1 MNRWNTISR
10 PGSGQRGIALVL
22 VLWVIVLLSIIA
34 GSMSMT
40 QRTGVMMTGNI
51 RQEREARALLNA
63 GLNFMALMLER
74 RNRPVENN
82 PWPVDGRLHPFLF
95 QGRRIWIGAAPEEAR
110 IDLNQARDQ
119 VLLGLL
125 ESIGLAEDQA
135 LALRDAILDWRDKD
149 NNRHAEGAEDRDYR
163 SEGRPIG
170 ARDSRFL
177 SVEELQ
183 QVMGMSAGIYK
194 KLAGALTVDARQ
206 RTVNPAFASRE
217 VLLAVPGVTPEE
229 VDEYIAQRQQARE
242 QGLPVPMPA
251 FGGAFFKNSMGT
263 RFRLFAE
270 LDLAG
275 GGKAQAE
282 MVVDTR
288 KKTRKGYM
296 VLQKKFG
303 KLSPLGRVALPQ
315 EEG

>member
-1 MNRWNTISR
+1 MNRQWSAA
-10 PGSGQRGIALVL
+10 GASQRGIALVL
-22 VLWVIVLLSIIA
+22 VLWVIVLLSVIA
-34 GSMSMT
+34 GAMSMT

-51 RQEREARALLNA
+51 RQAREARALLNA

-74 RNRPVENN
+74 RNRPAEEN
-82 PWPVDGRLHPFLF
+82 PWPVDGRLHPWNFR
-95 QGRRIWIGAAPEEAR
+95 GRLLWVGAAPEEAR
-110 IDLNQARDQ
+110 IDLNQARDD
-119 VLLGLL
+119 VLLSLLQSTGL
-125 ESIGLAEDQA
+125 EEGEA
-135 LALRDAILDWRDKD
+135 LALRDAILDWRDRD
-149 NNRHAEGAEDRDYR
+149 NNRHAEGAEDQDYR
-163 SEGRPIG
+163 SDGRPIG
-170 ARDSRFL
+170 ARDGQFL

-183 QVMGMSAGIYK
+183 QILGMTPDLYK

-206 RTVNPAFASRE
+206 RTVNPAFASRK

-229 VDEYIAQRQQARE
+229 VDEYILQRQQARE

-263 RFRLFAE
+263 RYRLFAE

-288 KKTRKGYM
+288 KRTRKGYM
-296 VLQKKFG
+296 LLQKIFG
-303 KLSPLGRVALPQ
+303 TLGSLGRAMPP
-315 EEG
+315 EDEG

>member
-1 MNRWNTISR
+1 MNRQWSAA
-10 PGSGQRGIALVL
+10 GASQRGIALVL
-22 VLWVIVLLSIIA
+22 VLWVIVLLSVIA
-34 GSMSMT
+34 GAMSMT

-51 RQEREARALLNA
+51 RQEREARALLSA

-74 RNRPVENN
+74 RNRPAEEN
-82 PWPVDGRLHPFLF
+82 PWPVDGRLHPWNFR
-95 QGRRIWIGAAPEEAR
+95 GRLLWVGAAPEGAR
-110 IDLNQARDQ
+110 IDLNQARDD
-119 VLLGLL
+119 VLLSLLQSTGL
-125 ESIGLAEDQA
+125 EEGEA
-135 LALRDAILDWRDKD
+135 LALRDAILDWRDRD
-149 NNRHAEGAEDRDYR
+149 NNRHAEGAEDQDYR
-163 SEGRPIG
+163 SDGRPIG
-170 ARDSRFL
+170 ARDGQFL

-183 QVMGMSAGIYK
+183 QILGMTPDLYK

-206 RTVNPAFASRE
+206 RTVNPAFASRK

-229 VDEYIAQRQQARE
+229 VDEYILQRQQARE

-288 KKTRKGYM
+288 KRTRKGYM
-296 VLQKKFG
+296 LLQKKFG
-303 KLSPLGRVALPQ
+303 KLGALGRAMPP
-315 EEG
+315 EDEG

>member
-1 MNRWNTISR
+1 MNSLNTGR
-10 PGSGQRGIALVL
+10 RHGSEQRGIALVL

-34 GSMSMT
+34 GAMSMT

-74 RNRPVENN
+74 RGRPVEDN
-82 PWPVDGRLHPFLF
+82 PWPVDGRLHPFPF
-95 QGRRIWIGAAPEEAR
+95 RGRLVWIGAAPEEAR
-110 IDLNQARDQ
+110 IDLNQARDE

-125 ESIGLAEDQA
+125 RSSGVDEEQA
-135 LALRDAILDWRDKD
+135 LALRDAILDWRDRD
-149 NNRHAEGAEDRDYR
+149 NNRRAEGAEDRDYH
-163 SEGRPIG
+163 SDGRPIG

-183 QVMGMSAGIYK
+183 QVRGMTSEIYK
-194 KLAGALTVDARQ
+194 KLARALTVDARQ

-229 VDEYIAQRQQARE
+229 VDEYIALRQQARE

-296 VLQKKFG
+296 LLQKKFG
-303 KLSPLGRVALPQ
+303 KLDSLGRAALPQ

>member
-1 MNRWNTISR
+1 MNSWNTGAR
-10 PGSGQRGIALVL
+10 HGSEQRGIALVL

-34 GSMSMT
+34 GAMSMT
-40 QRTGVMMTGNI
+40 QRTGVVMSGNI
-51 RQEREARALLNA
+51 RQEREARALLTA

-74 RNRPVENN
+74 RGRPAEDNL
-82 PWPVDGRLHPFLF
+82 WPVDGRLHPFPF
-95 QGRRIWIGAAPEEAR
+95 RGRLIWIGAAPEEAR
-110 IDLNQARDQ
+110 IDLNQARDE

-125 ESIGLAEDQA
+125 KSSGLDEEQA
-135 LALRDAILDWRDKD
+135 LALRDAILDWRDRD
-149 NNRHAEGAEDRDYR
+149 NNKHAEGAEDRDYR
-163 SEGRPIG
+163 SDGRPIG

-183 QVMGMSAGIYK
+183 QVRGMTPEIYK

-229 VDEYIAQRQQARE
+229 VDEYLAQRQQARE

-275 GGKAQAE
+275 GAKAQAE

-296 VLQKKFG
+296 LLQKKFG
-303 KLSPLGRVALPQ
+303 RLSSLGRAALPQ

>member
-1 MNRWNTISR
+1 MSSWNTGGR
-10 PGSGQRGIALVL
+10 HGSHQEGIALVL

-34 GSMSMT
+34 GAMSMT
-40 QRTGVMMTGNI
+40 QRTGVIMTGNI

-63 GLNFMALMLER
+63 GLNFMALMLDR
-74 RNRPVENN
+74 RRRPVEDN
-82 PWPVDGRLHPFLF
+82 PWPVDGRLHPFPF
-95 QGRRIWIGAAPEEAR
+95 RGRLIWIGAVPEEAR

-125 ESIGLAEDQA
+125 KSSRLDEEEA
-135 LALRDAILDWRDKD
+135 LALRDAILDWRDRD

-163 SEGRPIG
+163 SDGRPIG

-183 QVMGMSAGIYK
+183 QVRGMTPEIYK

-296 VLQKKFG
+296 LLQKKYG
-303 KLSPLGRVALPQ
+303 KLSSLGRAALPQ